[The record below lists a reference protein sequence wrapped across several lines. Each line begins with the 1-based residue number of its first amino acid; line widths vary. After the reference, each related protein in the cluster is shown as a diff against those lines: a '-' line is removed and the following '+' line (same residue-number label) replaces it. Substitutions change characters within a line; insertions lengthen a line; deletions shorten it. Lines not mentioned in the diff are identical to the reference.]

1 MSVLEKATTGK
12 QARRRKITIYGGQGD
27 GKSTIASKFP
37 KSIFLATEDGTAN
50 IDCTR
55 VTLES
60 AIETLQAAN
69 ECANSEFDTI
79 VLDSADWFEK
89 LIEQAL
95 REENFKT
102 DYGKGAIEIDR
113 RFGKLLEQFDACIEA
128 GKTVVVICH
137 QEIRKAE
144 DVAGNTWDQIKPKL
158 SKRVCER
165 LLEWSDIVLH
175 MKREDFIRT
184 EEGEFGRKKGIA
196 TTTGRRI
203 LCSESHPSFVAKTRY
218 ELPAVMDASDDEVIT
233 LLKGN

>member
-1 MSVLEKATTGK
+1 
-12 QARRRKITIYGGQGD
+12 
-27 GKSTIASKFP
+27 
-37 KSIFLATEDGTAN
+37 
-50 IDCTR
+50 
-55 VTLES
+55 
-60 AIETLQAAN
+60 LQAAN

-218 ELPAVMDASDDEVIT
+218 ELPAIMDASDDEVIT

>member
-1 MSVLEKATTGK
+1 MSVLERAVTGK
-12 QARRRKITIYGGQGD
+12 QKKRRKITIYGSHGN

-37 KSIFLATEDGTAN
+37 KSLFLATEDGTSN

-55 VTLES
+55 VELDS

-69 ECANSEFDTI
+69 ECISSDFETI

-89 LIEQAL
+89 MIEDAL
-95 REENFKT
+95 HQENFKT

-113 RFGKLLEQFDACIEA
+113 RFGKLLDQFDACIEA
-128 GKTVVVICH
+128 GKTVVIICH

-203 LCSESHPSFVAKTRY
+203 LCSDSHPSFIAKTRY
-218 ELPAVMDASDDEVIT
+218 ELPAIMDASDNQTIT
-233 LLKGN
+233 MLLGE